1 MGEWP
6 VMGEQLNDTNRV
18 TEDLAVRIR
27 GIAREHRRDR
37 LVLELACIEWELSH
51 FDADSR
57 ASIEHRLA
65 ETFAAPA
72 FSRMLEDSVRGHA
85 GGSDWTRLFETLGL

>member
-6 VMGEQLNDTNRV
+6 VMGELIQDTAKV
-18 TEDLAVRIR
+18 TADLAVRIR
-27 GIAREHRRDR
+27 GIARQRRRDR

-57 ASIEHRLA
+57 ATIEHRLA
-65 ETFAAPA
+65 EAFEAPA
-72 FSRMLEDSVRGHA
+72 FSRLLEDSVRGHA
-85 GGSDWTRLFETLGL
+85 GGHDWVRLFKSLGL